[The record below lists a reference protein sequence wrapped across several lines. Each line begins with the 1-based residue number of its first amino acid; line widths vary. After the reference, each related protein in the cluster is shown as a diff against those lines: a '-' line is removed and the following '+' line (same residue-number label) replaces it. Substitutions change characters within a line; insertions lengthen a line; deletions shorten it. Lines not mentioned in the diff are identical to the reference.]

1 MRARARSRRSLANR
15 ADAQIVYRHG
25 HAYVREA
32 ECEPGAV
39 RIASPLWR
47 SHPAAVFSRRSHHET
62 RKNALAIALEQKPPR
77 YDLTQPN
84 PTRTALPYQTREIVR
99 ALDNPAARRYEPDP
113 RGLPRARAAVA
124 AQLGERLGRGFD
136 PQHVL
141 LCSGTSEAYGFLF
154 KLLCDPG
161 DAVLVPEPSYPLF
174 ADLCRYEQVE
184 TRPYPLHYDGQWYI
198 GQDAL
203 REAVDERTRAVLI
216 VNPNNPTGSYLKRTE
231 LRALEALNLPIISDE
246 VFADYPLRDD
256 PERVR
261 SAHQSEA
268 ALVFALGGLS
278 KRAGLPQWKVSW
290 LSMSGPEARV
300 ADAAA
305 RLELIADTYLSV
317 ATPTQYALPE
327 LLELSRTVEHA
338 IRERLVRN
346 LTALRTVVATCPAV
360 SLLDV
365 EGGFYATLRLP
376 SVYSEEQWVLRLLEL
391 DSVHVQPGYFFD
403 FPAEAYVIVSLLCD
417 EAIFDAGIALLVAR
431 VQASVA

>member
-1 MRARARSRRSLANR
+1 VDLPSGRGR
-15 ADAQIVYRHG
+15 
-25 HAYVREA
+25 
-32 ECEPGAV
+32 C
-39 RIASPLWR
+39 
-47 SHPAAVFSRRSHHET
+47 HPAGVFSRRSHHET
-62 RKNALAIALEQKPPR
+62 RKNALAIALEKQTPR

-84 PTRTALPYQTREIVR
+84 PTRTTLPYRTREIVR
-99 ALDNPAARRYEPDP
+99 ALDNPAAQRYEPDP
-113 RGLPRARAAVA
+113 RGLLRARAAVS
-124 AQLGERLGRGFD
+124 AQIGERLGRELD
-136 PQHVL
+136 PGHVL

-174 ADLCRYEQVE
+174 ADLCRFEQVE
-184 TRPYPLHYDGQWYI
+184 TRAYPLQYDGQWHI
-198 GQDAL
+198 GLDAL
-203 REAVDERTRAVLI
+203 RAAVTERTRAILV
-216 VNPNNPTGSYLKRTE
+216 VNPNNPTGSYLKRAE
-231 LRALEALNLPIISDE
+231 LSAIEALNLPIISDE
-246 VFADYPLRDD
+246 VFADYPLRED

-261 SAHQSEA
+261 SAHESDA

-290 LSMSGPEARV
+290 LSMSGPAARV
-300 ADAAA
+300 SEASA

-327 LLELSRTVEHA
+327 LLELSQAVQRTIQA
-338 IRERLVRN
+338 RLARN
-346 LTALRTVVATCPAV
+346 LSALRAAVATCPAL

-376 SVYSEEQWVLRLLEL
+376 SLHGEEQWVLTLLEL

-403 FPAEAYVIVSLLCD
+403 FPAEAYIIVSLLCD
-417 EAIFDAGIALLVAR
+417 EATFDGGIARVVAR